1 MEKQDFA
8 QYTEKELADLVGE
21 ECYIMFDRLDRFI
34 LDNYKV
40 ERGRKGVGKGRKV
53 RRGLPALQPQ

>member
-40 ERGRKGVGKGRKV
+40 ERV
-53 RRGLPALQPQ
+53 